1 MTARSFSCPRESR
14 PRTGGEGNRTELH
27 IALLAT
33 IVAVAGAVDNSG
45 TSIASN
51 SVWGTSSNPAL
62 IASTA
67 ATVGAYAFT
76 SGSADSAQII
86 NLVADAY
93 SMQISGVNNSTGV
106 ALAEG
111 YEAP

>member
-1 MTARSFSCPRESR
+1 MIARSFFCPRESR
-14 PRTGGEGNRTELH
+14 PRIGGEGNRKELR

-33 IVAVAGAVDNSG
+33 IVAVAGAFDNSG

-62 IASTA
+62 IASAA
-67 ATVGAYAFT
+67 ATVRAFAFT

-86 NLVADAY
+86 NLIAGAY
-93 SMQISGVNNSTGV
+93 TMQISGANNSTGV
-106 ALAEG
+106 ALAEV